1 MHRPRLSHL
10 KAVPSRG
17 STASFHLKNFLP
29 GALRAR
35 HARAR
40 FGIYLKTLGP
50 FYRALTL
57 FAVATLASCARNP
70 YLTMK
75 LKRFLLRYYP
85 PGIILEFEQAGELKT
100 KSVDLLT
107 LTPETDV
114 EVLVNQVV
122 RTEPLISEN
131 RKPQVRKLIQKL
143 VEKIESQENQNFYL
157 FKILRAH
164 ILPLTNCAFNKSGD
178 RFITG
183 SYDRT
188 CKLWNALTGE
198 ELLTLEGHK
207 NVVYAI
213 AFNNPYGDK
222 VTSAVNAAVG
232 GRILPSRASHDQA
245 AAPFPTLL
253 PRAARRSLRVLSTRR
268 RRYGTRKRVSCC
280 TLCADTQP
288 RLSACRSIRMA

>member
-1 MHRPRLSHL
+1 MVRQPGSHL
-10 KAVPSRG
+10 K
-17 STASFHLKNFLP
+17 NLP
-29 GALRAR
+29 GR

-40 FGIYLKTLGP
+40 FGIFLKTSWPKLGP
-50 FYRALTL
+50 FIVFYRALTL
-57 FAVATLASCARNP
+57 FAVATLASCTRNP

-85 PGIILEFEQAGELKT
+85 RASSWSSSKLASSK

-107 LTPETDV
+107 LTPETDGSTCQSGGTDGTPY
-114 EVLVNQVV
+114 L
-122 RTEPLISEN
+122 REPQAASA
-131 RKPQVRKLIQKL
+131 Q
-143 VEKIESQENQNFYL
+143 
-157 FKILRAH
+157 AH
-164 ILPLTNCAFNKSGD
+164 SARREGRVIKTRLLPLQNPSLTFCSLPTVLSTSLATVS
-178 RFITG
+178 
-183 SYDRT
+183 SPART
-188 CKLWNALTGE
+188 IDTSHEPLTGE

>member
-1 MHRPRLSHL
+1 
-10 KAVPSRG
+10 
-17 STASFHLKNFLP
+17 
-29 GALRAR
+29 
-35 HARAR
+35 
-40 FGIYLKTLGP
+40 
-50 FYRALTL
+50 
-57 FAVATLASCARNP
+57 
-70 YLTMK
+70 MK

-188 CKLWNALTGE
+188 CKLWNTLTGE

-245 AAPFPTLL
+245 AAPFPTLS